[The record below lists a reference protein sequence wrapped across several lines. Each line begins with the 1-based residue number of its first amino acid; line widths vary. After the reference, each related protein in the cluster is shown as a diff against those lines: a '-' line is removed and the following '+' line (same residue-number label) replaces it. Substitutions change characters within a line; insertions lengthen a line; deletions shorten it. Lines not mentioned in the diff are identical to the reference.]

1 MCTTRVSWRAE
12 DVEIAVEHCGVCH
25 SDLSVLDNEWGITTY
40 PLVPGHEA
48 IGRVAMPDVGGTG
61 GAMRGFQLTFFT
73 QQDRKHQGNTGGPQ
87 LHILSIRKRLIAN
100 ACAWLRYLG
109 YLREPIEPIPFGSQL
124 DEYSGWSRQEC
135 GLSDATIARFCG
147 TVRQFLRWYGP
158 FGRQR
163 TYLSARRY
171 EGGFD
176 DTIPNL
182 STSAPNKPPQAAPLS
197 APIVTRS
204 TACGVSWIRRL
215 STRPNLSGRSTRTWR
230 SKRPARSSAGSRI
243 SGRLVAARMITPVDG
258 SKPSI
263 STRSWFNV
271 CSFSSCPPMP

>member
-1 MCTTRVSWRAE
+1 MSFAGADTDVSFCPVDLVKRQLNDFARAQPHSL
-12 DVEIAVEHCGVCH
+12 EH
-25 SDLSVLDNEWGITTY
+25 
-40 PLVPGHEA
+40 
-48 IGRVAMPDVGGTG
+48 
-61 GAMRGFQLTFFT
+61 
-73 QQDRKHQGNTGGPQ
+73 QQDGMVAQLLWTAIQRAGKNAFGLGSREIDGKCCVFPRRHRGNSRWSTLRKAYDLLWIARKLGVHADSHVTVEQVRSLVVNRSDREDTGGPQ

-124 DEYSGWSRQEC
+124 DEYSGWARQEC

-204 TACGVSWIRRL
+204 TA
-215 STRPNLSGRSTRTWR
+215 RPKASSSSIKMSPGR
-230 SKRPARSSAGSRI
+230 
-243 SGRLVAARMITPVDG
+243 
-258 SKPSI
+258 
-263 STRSWFNV
+263 
-271 CSFSSCPPMP
+271 